1 MDLSSQFDVSHCT
14 ARTLSVG
21 LPFYQGHVSP
31 EPKEAVMRHI
41 VTGTLILL
49 SVFVLSGISAAEN
62 QMGIKDLY
70 KVSFLENVK
79 VADTVLPAGNYE
91 IRHVME
97 GPNHI
102 MVFRQVGTKKPVEV
116 RTKCTLVPL
125 PEKAT
130 RDEKIYAINASNT
143 RVLQELIFRGDT
155 SKHVF

>member
-1 MDLSSQFDVSHCT
+1 
-14 ARTLSVG
+14 
-21 LPFYQGHVSP
+21 
-31 EPKEAVMRHI
+31 MRRI

-49 SVFVLSGISAAEN
+49 CVFVLSGISAAEN

-70 KVSFLENVK
+70 KVSFVQDVR

-116 RTKCTLVPL
+116 RAKCTLVPL
-125 PEKAT
+125 AEKAR
-130 RDEKIYAINASNT
+130 RDEKIYAVNGTDT
-143 RVLQELIFRGDT
+143 RVLQELIFRGDL